1 LAAAV
6 VQLRSDSEPSTL
18 EGRLRA
24 IVGRLGGEAD
34 RRVTQRTVVEQRWIE
49 DLTQYQGR
57 YDKDTEKNLTASG
70 PNKSKLFVNKTRSK
84 TNNMIA
90 RLGDML
96 FPTDDRNWGI
106 QPTPVPELSSA
117 ASDATM
123 QAGDA
128 AAQAQAIP
136 DEHPAAPM
144 ADAQAQAVQDAA
156 SKLKAIMDEAKKRAD
171 AMQAEIEDQLRESAY
186 NIEAREVIRDGCI
199 LGTGVIKGPH
209 ESSKP
214 VLRWQKGPEGFMLQ
228 PAEPAVGAFRVDPW
242 QFFPDPDAAVVEDS
256 DSFYERHIF
265 TAKQVRALAK
275 VDGFNVDGLRRL
287 LKDKPKGPQP
297 SYLSDLRSITGQ
309 TIDPRSERYIVWEYH
324 GPLTAEDM
332 ADIADMLGQDAPI
345 LGDFDPLQEVQGTV
359 WFCQGEVLRFGI
371 HPLDSGDPLYS
382 VWNYEKDD
390 TNIFGFG
397 LPYIARDPQKAI
409 NSAWRMMMDN
419 AGWSVAPQVVIAKE
433 NISPADGDYRLKAGK
448 VWEKTGTA
456 PAGQPAFEVYNITS
470 NQPQLAGI
478 IEMAEAFFDEEVEL
492 PLIAQGEQG
501 ASAVPTLGGMSMLMN
516 SANVGFRRRVKN
528 WDDQITTP
536 LMGRFY
542 HWNMQFSKK
551 DYIKGDFNVDARGT
565 SVLLVREMQATN
577 LMAAAANFSV
587 NPVLGPLHKF
597 PSLLR
602 KLYQAQMISA
612 DDIVKTDEELKQEA
626 ANATPQKPPEA
637 IKAEQAMESIRL
649 KGQIDH
655 DLASYERDTKLM
667 LAAEQRNMSLDD
679 LKAKL
684 AQTHMQNDSKER
696 IMASEAA
703 VSTQQGPHGGGYF

>member
-1 LAAAV
+1 
-6 VQLRSDSEPSTL
+6 
-18 EGRLRA
+18 
-24 IVGRLGGEAD
+24 
-34 RRVTQRTVVEQRWIE
+34 
-49 DLTQYQGR
+49 
-57 YDKDTEKNLTASG
+57 
-70 PNKSKLFVNKTRSK
+70 
-84 TNNMIA
+84 
-90 RLGDML
+90 
-96 FPTDDRNWGI
+96 
-106 QPTPVPELSSA
+106 
-117 ASDATM
+117 
-123 QAGDA
+123 
-128 AAQAQAIP
+128 
-136 DEHPAAPM
+136 
-144 ADAQAQAVQDAA
+144 
-156 SKLKAIMDEAKKRAD
+156 
-171 AMQAEIEDQLRESAY
+171 
-186 NIEAREVIRDGCI
+186 
-199 LGTGVIKGPH
+199 
-209 ESSKP
+209 
-214 VLRWQKGPEGFMLQ
+214 
-228 PAEPAVGAFRVDPW
+228 
-242 QFFPDPDAAVVEDS
+242 
-256 DSFYERHIF
+256 
-265 TAKQVRALAK
+265 
-275 VDGFNVDGLRRL
+275 
-287 LKDKPKGPQP
+287 
-297 SYLSDLRSITGQ
+297 
-309 TIDPRSERYIVWEYH
+309 
-324 GPLTAEDM
+324 
-332 ADIADMLGQDAPI
+332 
-345 LGDFDPLQEVQGTV
+345 
-359 WFCQGEVLRFGI
+359 
-371 HPLDSGDPLYS
+371 
-382 VWNYEKDD
+382 
-390 TNIFGFG
+390 
-397 LPYIARDPQKAI
+397 
-409 NSAWRMMMDN
+409 MDN

-684 AQTHMQNDSKER
+684 TQTGMQNDSKER

-703 VSTQQGPHGGGYF
+703 VSAQQGPHGGGYF